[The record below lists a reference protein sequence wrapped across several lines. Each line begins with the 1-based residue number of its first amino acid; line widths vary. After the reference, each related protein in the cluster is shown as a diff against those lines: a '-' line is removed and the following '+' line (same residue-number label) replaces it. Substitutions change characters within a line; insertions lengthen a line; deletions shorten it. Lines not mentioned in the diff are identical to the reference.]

1 MERTSFSVDFNLFCD
16 IGGKRAAKTLLSSIY
31 FAGALLALFTGMLI
45 FDNIGRKRSAII
57 GILISVPITI
67 CGVFCHDYYFLLA
80 IRFIQ
85 GYGHFLSIT
94 PMYILVQELLPYRLR
109 NYANCICAFFWA
121 SGYGI
126 AAAVGYFIHN
136 WNYMFIAVS
145 FLVLVLSL
153 PVFFCVESPRY
164 YLMTNN
170 IDGAKESL
178 KFLASLNNIDL
189 DLDNIVITD
198 ADKTKERQQ
207 TFLRQI
213 KDMITY
219 PMLSIETCLQMFL
232 WFITAMSYYGFQFG
246 WGSIIQDMY
255 IGYLM
260 AMVGEIIAYIAL
272 VPLVAW
278 IGRRRTMIILYGGA
292 ACCYLLAIPNVDLD
306 AAGDWTLESVAC
318 LVGVVFVSATFSGI
332 YLWTVELAPT
342 SHRGFVFGAASSA
355 ARVGSFL
362 GPFIFLN
369 LAPEVPK
376 AAPLGG
382 LAGLMVLCCLSCFLL
397 VETGHQNISLTGE
410 DVVKRRQTCYQF
422 KI

>member
-1 MERTSFSVDFNLFCD
+1 MERTSFSVDFHLFCD
-16 IGGKRAAKTLLSSIY
+16 IGGNKAAKTLLSSIY

-57 GILISVPITI
+57 GILISVPLTI
-67 CGVFCHDYYFLLA
+67 CGVVCHNYYFLLA
-80 IRFIQ
+80 IRFFQ
-85 GYGHFLSIT
+85 GYGNFLTGTS
-94 PMYILVQELLPYRLR
+94 MYILIQEIMPSRLR
-109 NYANCICAFFWA
+109 NYSNLMTMVFWA
-121 SGYGI
+121 LGYGVV
-126 AAAVGYFIHN
+126 AAVGYFIHD
-136 WNYMFIAVS
+136 WNYMFIAASLLMIV
-145 FLVLVLSL
+145 VSL

-164 YLMTNN
+164 HLMTNN

-178 KFLASLNNIDL
+178 KFLASLNDMDL

-198 ADKTKERQQ
+198 TDKTRERQQ
-207 TFLRQI
+207 TFLQQMR
-213 KDMITY
+213 DMIAY

-232 WFITAMSYYGFQFG
+232 WFITAMSYYGFNFG
-246 WGSIIQDMY
+246 WGSIIPDIY

-260 AMVGEIIAYIAL
+260 AVVGEIIAYFGLA
-272 VPLVAW
+272 PLVAW
-278 IGRRRTMIILYGGA
+278 IGRRRTMMMLYGGA

-332 YLWTVELAPT
+332 YLWSAELAPT
-342 SHRGFVFGAASSA
+342 SHRGFVFGANSSA

-362 GPFIFLN
+362 GPFIFIN
-369 LAPEVPK
+369 LAEQLPK

-382 LAGLMVLCCLSCFLL
+382 LAGLMALCCVSCFLL
-397 VETGHQNISLTGE
+397 VETEDKDIALTGE
-410 DVVKRRQTCYQF
+410 DVVKRRQTYYQH